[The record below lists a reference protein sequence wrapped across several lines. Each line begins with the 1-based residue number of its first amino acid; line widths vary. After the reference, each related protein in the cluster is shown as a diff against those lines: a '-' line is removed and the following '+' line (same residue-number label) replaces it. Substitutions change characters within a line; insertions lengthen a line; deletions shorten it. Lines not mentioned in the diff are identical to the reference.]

1 VTDLDAEIRDLATR
15 RRVPAAYLARWLRLD
30 QSGRS
35 ALLELARA
43 LKFRTGQLVA
53 ALDLLDEISVRE
65 QTSAAQIL
73 ARPPLRRL
81 VSGGGSAP
89 ERAHAVLDELRAIR
103 FPRLHETA
111 ERLEAAI
118 AALRLPR
125 GIRVLLPREL
135 ESDEVT
141 IQLAVSAPGELEHL
155 LDALLEKRGEFA
167 RILAM
172 IGGDDEV

>member
-1 VTDLDAEIRDLATR
+1 MIDIDVEIRDLATR
-15 RRVPAAYLARWLRLD
+15 RRLPASYLARWLKLD

-65 QTSAAQIL
+65 QTSVAKIL
-73 ARPPLRRL
+73 ARPSLRGL
-81 VSGGGSAP
+81 VTGGGSAP
-89 ERAHAVLDELRAIR
+89 ERAHAVLNELRAVR
-103 FPRLHETA
+103 FPRLREATA
-111 ERLEAAI
+111 RLEAAI

-125 GIRVLLPREL
+125 GIKVLLPREL
-135 ESDEVT
+135 ASDELT
-141 IQLAVSAPGELEHL
+141 IQFAASAPGELDRL
-155 LDALLEKRGEFA
+155 LETLLEKRSELA

>member
-1 VTDLDAEIRDLATR
+1 MDVDAEIRDLSTR
-15 RRVPAAYLARWLRLD
+15 RRLPQAYLERWLLLD

-65 QTSAAQIL
+65 QTSAAKIL

-81 VSGGGSAP
+81 VSGSGSAP
-89 ERAHAVLDELRAIR
+89 ERAHAVLEELRAIR
-103 FPRLHETA
+103 FPRLRETT
-111 ERLEAAI
+111 ERLKAAI

-125 GIRVLLPREL
+125 GIKVLLPREL
-135 ESDEVT
+135 ASDELT
-141 IQLAVSAPGELEHL
+141 IQLAASAPGELDHL
-155 LDALLEKRGEFA
+155 LDALLEKRGDFA

-172 IGGDDEV
+172 IGGDDDV

>member
-1 VTDLDAEIRDLATR
+1 VIDVESEIRDLATR
-15 RRVPAAYLARWLRLD
+15 RRLPPTYLARWLRLD
-30 QSGRS
+30 PSGRS

-43 LKFRTGQLVA
+43 LKFRTGQLVT

-65 QTSAAQIL
+65 HTSAANIL

-89 ERAHAVLDELRAIR
+89 ERARAVLEELRAIR
-103 FPRLHETA
+103 FPRLRETT

-118 AALRLPR
+118 SALRLPR

-135 ESDEVT
+135 ASDELT
-141 IQLAVSAPGELEHL
+141 IQLVASAAGELDQL
-155 LDALLEKRGEFA
+155 LDALLEKRGDLA

-172 IGGDDEV
+172 IGGDDNV

>member
-1 VTDLDAEIRDLATR
+1 MIDVDVEIRDLATR
-15 RRVPAAYLARWLRLD
+15 RRLPPAYLARWLNLD

-65 QTSAAQIL
+65 QTSVAKIL
-73 ARPPLRRL
+73 ARPSLRGL
-81 VSGGGSAP
+81 LTGGGSAP
-89 ERAHAVLDELRAIR
+89 ERAHAVLNELRAIR
-103 FPRLHETA
+103 FPRLRETTA
-111 ERLEAAI
+111 RLEAAI

-125 GIRVLLPREL
+125 GIKVLLPREL
-135 ESDEVT
+135 ASDELT
-141 IQLAVSAPGELEHL
+141 IQLAASAPRELDRL
-155 LDALLEKRGEFA
+155 LETLLEKRSELA

>member
-1 VTDLDAEIRDLATR
+1 MDVEAEIRDLSTR
-15 RRVPAAYLARWLRLD
+15 RRLPQAYLERWLHLD

-53 ALDLLDEISVRE
+53 ALDLLEEISVRE
-65 QTSAAQIL
+65 QTSAAKIL

-81 VSGGGSAP
+81 VTASGPAP
-89 ERAHAVLDELRAIR
+89 ERAHAVLEELRAIR
-103 FPRLHETA
+103 FPRLRETT
-111 ERLEAAI
+111 ERLKAAI

-125 GIRVLLPREL
+125 GIRILLPREL
-135 ESDEVT
+135 ASDELT
-141 IQLAVSAPGELEHL
+141 IQLAASAPRELDHL
-155 LDALLEKRGEFA
+155 LDALLEKRGDFA

-172 IGGDDEV
+172 IGGDDDV

>member
-1 VTDLDAEIRDLATR
+1 VNDPDAEIRDLATR
-15 RRVPAAYLARWLRLD
+15 RRLPPTYLARWLSLD
-30 QSGRS
+30 QSSRS

-65 QTSAAQIL
+65 QSSAAEIL
-73 ARPPLRRL
+73 ARPPLSRL
-81 VSGGGSAP
+81 VDGAGSAP
-89 ERAHAVLDELRAIR
+89 ERARAVLDELRAIR
-103 FPRLHETA
+103 FPRLRETT
-111 ERLEAAI
+111 ERLEASI

-135 ESDEVT
+135 ASDELT
-141 IQLAVSAPGELEHL
+141 IQLAASAPGELDHL
-155 LDALLEKRGEFA
+155 LDALLEKRGDLA

>member
-1 VTDLDAEIRDLATR
+1 MDVDAEIRDLSTR
-15 RRVPAAYLARWLRLD
+15 RRLPQAYLERWLLLD

-43 LKFRTGQLVA
+43 LKFRTGQLVT

-65 QTSAAQIL
+65 QTSAAKIL

-81 VSGGGSAP
+81 MTGSGSAP
-89 ERAHAVLDELRAIR
+89 ERAHAVLEKLRAIR
-103 FPRLHETA
+103 FPRLRETT

-118 AALRLPR
+118 TALRLPH
-125 GIRVLLPREL
+125 GIKVILPREL
-135 ESDEVT
+135 ASDELT
-141 IQLAVSAPGELEHL
+141 IQLAASAPGELDHL
-155 LDALLEKRGEFA
+155 LDALLEKRADLA

-172 IGGDDEV
+172 IGGDDDV

>member
-1 VTDLDAEIRDLATR
+1 VIDVEAEVRDLATR
-15 RRVPAAYLARWLRLD
+15 RRLPPTYLARWLRLD

-43 LKFRTGQLVA
+43 LKFRTGQLVT

-65 QTSAAQIL
+65 HTNAAKIL

-81 VSGGGSAP
+81 VTVGGSAP
-89 ERAHAVLDELRAIR
+89 ERARAVLEELRAIR
-103 FPRLHETA
+103 FPRLRETI

-135 ESDEVT
+135 ASDELT
-141 IQLAVSAPGELEHL
+141 IQLAASAPGELDHL
-155 LDALLEKRGEFA
+155 LDALLEKRGDLA
-167 RILAM
+167 RVLAM
-172 IGGDDEV
+172 LGGDDNV

>member
-1 VTDLDAEIRDLATR
+1 VIDLDAEIRDLATR
-15 RRVPAAYLARWLRLD
+15 RRLPGAYLARWLNLD
-30 QSGRS
+30 QSSRS
-35 ALLELARA
+35 ALLEFARA
-43 LKFRTGQLVA
+43 LKLRTGQLVA

-65 QTSAAQIL
+65 QTSAAEIL
-73 ARPPLRRL
+73 ARPPLRSL
-81 VSGGGSAP
+81 VTGGGSAP

-103 FPRLHETA
+103 FPRLRETT
-111 ERLEAAI
+111 ERLEAAV

-135 ESDEVT
+135 ASAELTV
-141 IQLAVSAPGELEHL
+141 QLAASAPGELDHL
-155 LDALLEKRGEFA
+155 LDALLEKRDDLA

>member
-1 VTDLDAEIRDLATR
+1 MTDLDAEIRDLATR
-15 RRVPAAYLARWLRLD
+15 RRLPADYLARWLGLER
-30 QSGRS
+30 SGRL

-43 LKFRTGQLVA
+43 LKFRTGQLAA

-81 VSGGGSAP
+81 VTGGGSAP

-103 FPRLHETA
+103 FPRLRETT
-111 ERLEAAI
+111 ERLEGAI

-135 ESDEVT
+135 ASDELT
-141 IQLAVSAPGELEHL
+141 IQLAASAPGELDHL
-155 LDALLEKRGEFA
+155 LDALLEKRGDLA

>member
-1 VTDLDAEIRDLATR
+1 VTDPDGEIRDLATR
-15 RRVPAAYLARWLRLD
+15 RRLPAPYLARWLRLD
-30 QSGRS
+30 QLGRS
-35 ALLELARA
+35 ALLEFARA

-81 VSGGGSAP
+81 VTGGGSAP

-103 FPRLHETA
+103 FPRLHETT

-125 GIRVLLPREL
+125 GIRILLPREL
-135 ESDEVT
+135 ESDELT
-141 IQLAVSAPGELEHL
+141 IQLAVGAPKELEQL
-155 LDALLEKRGEFA
+155 LDALLERRSEFV

>member
-1 VTDLDAEIRDLATR
+1 MDVEAEIRDLSTR
-15 RRVPAAYLARWLRLD
+15 RRLPQAYLERWLHLD

-43 LKFRTGQLVA
+43 LKFRTGQLVT

-65 QTSAAQIL
+65 QTSAAKIL

-81 VSGGGSAP
+81 LTASGSAP
-89 ERAHAVLDELRAIR
+89 ERAHAVLEELRAIR
-103 FPRLHETA
+103 FPRLRETT
-111 ERLEAAI
+111 ERLKAAI
-118 AALRLPR
+118 AELRLPR
-125 GIRVLLPREL
+125 GIKVLLPREL
-135 ESDEVT
+135 ASDELT
-141 IQLAVSAPGELEHL
+141 IQLAASAPGELDHL

-172 IGGDDEV
+172 IGGDDDV

>member
-1 VTDLDAEIRDLATR
+1 MNDLDAEIRDLATR
-15 RRVPAAYLARWLRLD
+15 RRLPQVYLARWLHLD

-35 ALLELARA
+35 ALLELARV
-43 LKFRTGQLVA
+43 LRFRTGQLVA

-73 ARPPLRRL
+73 ARPSLRRL
-81 VSGGGSAP
+81 VTGGGSAP

-103 FPRLHETA
+103 FPRLRETTK
-111 ERLEAAI
+111 RLEAAI

-135 ESDEVT
+135 ASDELI
-141 IQLAVSAPGELEHL
+141 IQLAASAPRELDGL
-155 LDALLEKRGEFA
+155 LDALLEKRSDLA
-167 RILAM
+167 RVLAM
-172 IGGDDEV
+172 IGGDDDV

>member
-1 VTDLDAEIRDLATR
+1 VTELDAEIRDLATR
-15 RRVPAAYLARWLRLD
+15 RRLPAAYLARWLGLD

-35 ALLELARA
+35 ALLELARG
-43 LKFRTGQLVA
+43 LKLRTGQLVA

-73 ARPPLRRL
+73 ARPPLRHL
-81 VSGGGSAP
+81 VTGAGSAP
-89 ERAHAVLDELRAIR
+89 QRAHALLDELRALR
-103 FPRLHETA
+103 YPRLRETT

-135 ESDEVT
+135 ASDELT
-141 IQLAVSAPGELEHL
+141 IQLAASAPGELDHL
-155 LDALLEKRGEFA
+155 LDALLEKRGDFA

-172 IGGDDEV
+172 MCGDDDL

>member
-1 VTDLDAEIRDLATR
+1 MIDVDAQIRELATQR
-15 RRVPAAYLARWLRLD
+15 RLPPSYLARWLHLD

-35 ALLELARA
+35 ALLELTRA
-43 LKFRTGQLVA
+43 LKFRTGQLVT

-65 QTSAAQIL
+65 QTSAAKIL

-81 VSGGGSAP
+81 VTGSGSAP
-89 ERAHAVLDELRAIR
+89 ERARAVLEELRAIR
-103 FPRLHETA
+103 FPRLRKTIG
-111 ERLEAAI
+111 RLEAAI

-135 ESDEVT
+135 ASDELT
-141 IQLAVSAPGELEHL
+141 IQLAASAPRELDHL
-155 LDALLEKRGEFA
+155 LDALLEKRGDFA

-172 IGGDDEV
+172 IGGDDDV

>member
-1 VTDLDAEIRDLATR
+1 MIDVDAEIRDLATR
-15 RRVPAAYLARWLRLD
+15 RRLPQAYLARWLHLD
-30 QSGRS
+30 PSGRS

-53 ALDLLDEISVRE
+53 ALELLAEISVRE
-65 QTSAAQIL
+65 QTSAARIL

-81 VSGGGSAP
+81 ATEGGSAP
-89 ERAHAVLDELRAIR
+89 ERAHAFLNELRAIR
-103 FPRLHETA
+103 FPRLRETT

-135 ESDEVT
+135 ASDELT
-141 IQLAVSAPGELEHL
+141 IQLAASAPGELDRL
-155 LDALLEKRGEFA
+155 LDKLLEKRSDFA

-172 IGGDDEV
+172 LGGDDYV

>member
-1 VTDLDAEIRDLATR
+1 MIDLDAEIRDLATR
-15 RRVPAAYLARWLRLD
+15 RRLPPAHLARWLHLD
-30 QSGRS
+30 QSSRS
-35 ALLELARA
+35 ALLELTRA
-43 LKFRTGQLVA
+43 LNLRTGQLVA

-65 QTSAAQIL
+65 QTTAAEIL

-81 VSGGGSAP
+81 VTGGGSAP
-89 ERAHAVLDELRAIR
+89 ERGHAVLDELRAIR
-103 FPRLHETA
+103 FPRLRETT

-135 ESDEVT
+135 ASDELT
-141 IQLAVSAPGELEHL
+141 IQLAASAPGELDHL
-155 LDALLEKRGEFA
+155 LDALLEKRGDLA

>member
-1 VTDLDAEIRDLATR
+1 VTDPDAEIRDLATR
-15 RRVPAAYLARWLRLD
+15 RRLPPAYLARWLDLD

-65 QTSAAQIL
+65 QASPAQIL
-73 ARPPLRRL
+73 ARPLLRRL
-81 VSGGGSAP
+81 VTGGGSAP

-103 FPRLHETA
+103 FPRLRETTG
-111 ERLEAAI
+111 RLEAAI

-125 GIRVLLPREL
+125 GIRVVLPREL
-135 ESDEVT
+135 ASDVLT
-141 IQLAVSAPGELEHL
+141 IQLAASAPGELDQL
-155 LDALLEKRGEFA
+155 LDALLEKRGELA

-172 IGGDDEV
+172 MGGDDNV